1 MTVSEIIEQFTTL
14 GGKPGLLLQNL
25 LAAQC
30 FLGQAQAGAILRL
43 DAGHKVDVLALYPQ
57 FKSDTPAPR
66 WLTLSMKYAHESTRS
81 SDAVFIKPFGNT
93 DSSDSDSAKSH
104 IVLIPIMVPN
114 IDKTIAAFLLTENDE
129 ETLEQNIQKLQL
141 ASGILSYSQSSTVQ
155 QNWQQNCLRLR
166 EAMETLSAI
175 NKQKKFTGAAMAFC
189 NEAAAQWQ
197 CERASIGFLK
207 GRYVQLKAMSR
218 TEDFSRKMK
227 VVQDIE
233 STMEECLDQDTE
245 ILVPAP
251 KESAYINRAANAL
264 SKFYGTQ
271 AVLSLPLRHE
281 GKVVAI
287 LTLERPLDR
296 IFSIS
301 EVETIRLA
309 CELCTPRL
317 MHLYEHG
324 RWIGAKIAS
333 GSRKFAS
340 VFVGSKY
347 TWTKLITLLVCAA
360 IVFLI
365 YAEGQFRVKASF
377 VLEATNQQV
386 IPAPFDG
393 YIEKVNV
400 EVGDSVEA
408 GETILASLD
417 TTDLRLKLAQAESN
431 KSSYKKQAS
440 ASRDKASRDQDELA
454 QAVIFE
460 EKEKEVDAEIEYLKY
475 QIDQASIISPMSGV
489 VVKGDLKRQIGA
501 PVKVG
506 DVMFEVCPL
515 EALRAQLHIPE
526 DQIFDIEDG
535 QEGELA
541 LASDPGRK
549 IQFVVEKINPIAEVE
564 NQQNIFKV
572 RVQLREIHPG
582 MRPGMEGVAK
592 VTIGERRY
600 AWIWSRKIVNWV
612 RMKLWL

>member
-1 MTVSEIIEQFTTL
+1 MTVSEIIEQFTSL

-30 FLGQAQAGAILRL
+30 FLGQAQSGAILRL
-43 DAGHKVDVLALYPQ
+43 DAGHKVDVLALYPK
-57 FKSDTPAPR
+57 FKNDTIVPQ
-66 WLTLSMKYAHESTRS
+66 WLTLAMKYVHESVRS
-81 SDAVFIKPFGNT
+81 TDAVFVKPFSNT
-93 DSSDSDSAKSH
+93 DSPESDSAKSH
-104 IVLIPIMVPN
+104 IVLVPILVPN
-114 IDKTIAAFLLTENDE
+114 IEKTIAAFLLTENNE
-129 ETLEQNIQKLQL
+129 QTLEENVQKLQL
-141 ASGILSYSQSSTVQ
+141 ASGILSYSQSSAVQ

-166 EAMETLSAI
+166 EAMETLSAV
-175 NKQKKFTGAAMAFC
+175 NREKKFTGAAMAFC

-197 CERASIGFLK
+197 CERVSIGFLK

-281 GKVVAI
+281 GQVVAI

-296 IFSIS
+296 IFTIS
-301 EVETIRLA
+301 EIETIRLA

-317 MHLYEHG
+317 MNLYEHD

-340 VFVGSKY
+340 VFVGAKY
-347 TWTKLITLLVCAA
+347 TWTKLIILLVCAA
-360 IVFLI
+360 VVFLI
-365 YAEGQFRVKASF
+365 YAKGQFRVKASF
-377 VLEATNQQV
+377 VLEATYQQV

-400 EVGDSVEA
+400 EIGDSVEA
-408 GETILASLD
+408 GETILASLETAD
-417 TTDLRLKLAQAESN
+417 IRLKLAQSEAN
-431 KSSYKKQAS
+431 KSKYKKQAI
-440 ASRDKASRDQDELA
+440 ASRDKDELGE
-454 QAVIFE
+454 AVIAE
-460 EKEKEVDAEIEYLKY
+460 EMEKEADAEIAYLKY
-475 QIDQASIISPMSGV
+475 QIDQASVISPMSGV

-515 EALRAQLHIPE
+515 EALRAQLHITE
-526 DQIFDIEDG
+526 DQIFDIKEG
-535 QEGELA
+535 QQGELA

-549 IQFVVEKINPIAEVE
+549 IKFVVEKINPIAEVE

-572 RVQLREIHPG
+572 RVHLSEIHPG

-600 AWIWSRKIVNWV
+600 AWIWSRKIVNWI

>member
-30 FLGQAQAGAILRL
+30 FLGQAQSGAILRL

-57 FKSDTPAPR
+57 FKNDTQAPR
-66 WLTLSMKYAHESTRS
+66 WLTLAMKYAHESTRS
-81 SDAVFIKPFGNT
+81 SDAVFVKPFNNT
-93 DSSDSDSAKSH
+93 DSSDNESVKSH

-129 ETLEQNIQKLQL
+129 NVLEQSIQKLQL
-141 ASGILSYSQSSTVQ
+141 ASGILSYSQSGTVQ
-155 QNWQQNCLRLR
+155 QSWQQNCLRLR

-197 CERASIGFLK
+197 CERVSIGFLN

-281 GKVVAI
+281 GQVMAI

-296 IFSIS
+296 IFTIS

-317 MHLYEHG
+317 MDVYQHG

-333 GSRKFAS
+333 SSRKFAS

-347 TWTKLITLLVCAA
+347 TWAKLITLLVCAA
-360 IVFLI
+360 IIFLI
-365 YAEGQFRVKASF
+365 YARGQFRVKASF
-377 VLEATNQQV
+377 VLEATYQQV

-393 YIEKVNV
+393 YIETVNV
-400 EVGDSVEA
+400 EIGDSIKA
-408 GETILASLD
+408 GETILASLETAD
-417 TTDLRLKLAQAESN
+417 IRLKLTQSEAN
-431 KSSYKKQAS
+431 KSKYKKQAI
-440 ASRDKASRDQDELA
+440 ASRDKDELGE
-454 QAVIFE
+454 AVIAE
-460 EKEKEVDAEIEYLKY
+460 EMEKEADAEIAYLKY
-475 QIDQASIISPMSGV
+475 QIDQASLISPMSGI

-526 DQIFDIEDG
+526 DQIFDIKEG

-549 IQFVVEKINPIAEVE
+549 IKFVIEKINPIAEVE
-564 NQQNIFKV
+564 NQRNIFKV
-572 RVQLREIHPG
+572 RVQLSEIHPG